1 MWELLL
7 KSRKFKVASAIAGI
21 IILLGIV
28 GPFFTRDPEDLF
40 VGMPFQPPSLEF
52 LLGTTVFG
60 EDVFAQ
66 LCMGIRNSLL
76 VGVLAGSIGTFL
88 AIVFGAVGS
97 YKGGIADEASS
108 MVTNIVIVLPVWP
121 LLIVLASFIEH
132 RSLFIVALLIALTNW
147 PWAAR
152 SIRSQVLSL
161 KEREFINLARMSGM
175 KDWRIY
181 LTEVLPNMLA
191 YIIMVFV
198 LLVGT
203 SILSEAGI
211 SLLGAGPTRTVTLG
225 KMLFWAQSLPSSGAA
240 WWDSWWWFI
249 PPGLVLTIFITS
261 IIIMHSGMDEV
272 FNPRLRQV

>member
-7 KSRKFKVASAIAGI
+7 RSRKFKVASIIAGAI
-21 IILLGIV
+21 VLLGAI

-40 VGMPFQPPSLEF
+40 AGMPFQPPSLDF

-76 VGVLAGSIGTFL
+76 VGVLAGTLGTLL
-88 AIVFGAVGS
+88 AVFFGAVGS
-97 YKGGIADEASS
+97 YKGGIADETSS
-108 MVTNIVIVLPVWP
+108 LVTNIVIVLPIWP
-121 LLIVLASFIEH
+121 LLIVLSSFIQH
-132 RSLFIVALLIALTNW
+132 RSLFIVGFLIALTNW

-161 KEREFINLARMSGM
+161 KEREFIELARMSGM
-175 KDWRIY
+175 RDLRIY

-191 YIIMVFV
+191 YIIMVFF

-211 SLLGAGPTRTVTLG
+211 SMLGAGPTRTVTLG
-225 KMLFWAQSLPSSGAA
+225 KMLYWAQSLPSSGAA
-240 WWDSWWWFI
+240 WWDSWWWFL
-249 PPGLVLTIFITS
+249 PPGIVLTIFITA

-272 FNPRLRQV
+272 FNPRLRTV